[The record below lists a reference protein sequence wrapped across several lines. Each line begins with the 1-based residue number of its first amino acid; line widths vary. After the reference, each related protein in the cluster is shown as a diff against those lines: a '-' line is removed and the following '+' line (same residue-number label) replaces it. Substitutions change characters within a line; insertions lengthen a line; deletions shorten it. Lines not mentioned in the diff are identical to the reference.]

1 MIDEA
6 LDIEFAAHLRITLDE
21 MIPKLVAHA
30 TLADAHHVDA
40 GEVLVRASTS
50 PTPRPRRFAA
60 ALLAVAA
67 TVLGLIVITRRDDA
81 VPRTPA
87 SHSTDAEIPA
97 WYAAIRPALPA
108 RFTSVALTL
117 ATEQQLWFVATS
129 PADGKALEIQ
139 LAVGGY
145 STETST
151 AVDAAGTWTETAE
164 GWSVR
169 TAGGLFIDV
178 RCDIGVISHDPAGR
192 PNDCDLPSTVP
203 FTKAEVREVARTL
216 ATLLTPSLFESSIDP
231 PQPEAIDTASATAL
245 IAAALPEQHLLSDTD
260 WGQHG
265 SDHVYEFGADPNQ
278 SATSVRI
285 LHGVYPP
292 PGPTDKAAWA
302 LYDVAAAFWV
312 FGAGGVAVR
321 MSTTNTSAESLARLE
336 ALAHDLLGLGPSVQ
350 SLSPEASPAAT
361 EPVADATTTIAPAVT

>member
-21 MIPKLVAHA
+21 MIPKLIAHA
-30 TLADAHHVDA
+30 TFADTGDA
-40 GEVLVRASTS
+40 EPNEVLLRASTS
-50 PTPRPRRFAA
+50 PSPRPRRLVV

-67 TVLGLIVITRRDDA
+67 TVFGLVVITRRDDA

-87 SHSTDAEIPA
+87 SPSTEVEIPA

-117 ATEQQLWFVATS
+117 VTEQQLWFVAVS

-139 LAVGGY
+139 TAIGGY
-145 STETST
+145 STEAST
-151 AVDAAGTWTETAE
+151 AVDAAGTWTETAD

-169 TAGGLFIDV
+169 TAAGLFIDV
-178 RCDIGVISHDPAGR
+178 RCDIGVINHEPAGR
-192 PNDCDLPSTVP
+192 PNYCDLPSTIP
-203 FTKAEVREVARTL
+203 FTKADIRAVASAL
-216 ATLLTPSLFESSIDP
+216 ATSLTPSLFESSIDP
-231 PQPEAIDTASATAL
+231 PQPDAIDTASALAL

-278 SATSVRI
+278 SATTVRI
-285 LHGVYPP
+285 LHGVHPP
-292 PGPTDKAAWA
+292 PGATDKAAWA
-302 LYDVAAAFWV
+302 LYDDAAAFWV

-321 MSTTNTSAESLARLE
+321 MSTTNTAPESLSRLE
-336 ALAHDLLGLGPSVQ
+336 ALAHDLLGLDPAVPP
-350 SLSPEASPAAT
+350 LSPEGSPA
-361 EPVADATTTIAPAVT
+361 PSR